1 MVAVIWLIYSAQL
14 LFIFVSLF
22 KPNHHKFLLFFLNII
37 MYKPNDLKLMILIF
51 LSILAFLFLVVDIY
65 FSWSELVILKYIL
78 KYNSFYKEQSFSF
91 ELPRN
96 LIGMPLLFSSMLTK
110 DTFKSTG
117 HLHIVIPSLSAQASP
132 SGP

>member
-1 MVAVIWLIYSAQL
+1 
-14 LFIFVSLF
+14 
-22 KPNHHKFLLFFLNII
+22 